1 MSEEDGGSPVLG
13 GGGAFMSFR
22 QGGGSSDMPKD
33 YIPSQDLDYQA
44 WLANFVT
51 VANANLAALGLIAGD
66 MTPVTTAKTP
76 FDTAIPDVVTKKAAL
91 ETAVQNK
98 DTCRKNSVASVRTV
112 VRKIQ
117 ANPAVTNALKASLGI
132 TVKDTSPT
140 PVTPIPP
147 TDLVARGLD
156 TGTNVLAWNRNG
168 NKASIQFV
176 IEAKIGTATSW
187 TLVDVT
193 TATKYAHTLQQPGV
207 KAIYRVRA
215 RRGTV
220 VSDPSNEAV
229 VYGV

>member
-1 MSEEDGGSPVLG
+1 MSEEDGGIPIIGGFTSTGMFG
-13 GGGAFMSFR
+13 GGGR
-22 QGGGSSDMPKD
+22 SSMPRD
-33 YIPSQDLDYQA
+33 YIPTQDLDYQV

-51 VANANLAALGLIAGD
+51 VANANLLALGLVAGD

-91 ETAVQNK
+91 DTAVQNK
-98 DTCRKNSVASVRTV
+98 DTARKNSVASVRTV

-117 ANPAVTNALKASLGI
+117 ANPAVPNSLKAQLGI
-132 TVKDTSPT
+132 TVRDGIPT

-156 TGTNVLAWNRNG
+156 TGTNVLVWKRNG

-176 IEAKIGTATSW
+176 IEAKIGTSTAW
-187 TLVDVT
+187 TLIDVT
-193 TATKYAHTLQQPGV
+193 TATKYAHVFQQPGV